1 MSISE
6 HSLQFLKQLL
16 DTPGPSGYERDPA
29 TVWRNEA
36 ASFADD
42 VERDLVGSSY
52 ATLRK
57 PGAPV
62 VLIAGHIDEIGIV
75 VTHIDENGFLWFDKI
90 GGWDDIVFVGQ
101 RIKII
106 TELGYVIGVIGRK
119 ASHLLKP
126 EDRTKPPAITDLW
139 IDIGAEDAADAK
151 SRVQVG
157 DAGVIDSHFVQVT
170 NDIVC
175 SRSLDNRVGA
185 WVALEALR
193 ILSEKRPDVGVVA
206 VATAQEEISFA
217 GAYVAGDRVR
227 PTVSI
232 ALDVTHCS
240 DYPGASKAMNGD
252 VKLGGGPVLHRGSS
266 QNPVVYKELVE
277 ASKRLGLDLPV
288 TSQARATFTD
298 ADALI
303 RSGGGPAS
311 AVVSIPNRY
320 MHSPNELVSLTDLK
334 NCADLIAEFIGSITS
349 DSDFRP

>member
-1 MSISE
+1 MTMSD

-16 DTPGPSGYERDPA
+16 DTPGPSGFERDPA

-57 PGAPV
+57 PNTPV
-62 VLIAGHIDEIGIV
+62 VLIAGHIDEIGIQI
-75 VTHIDENGFLWFDKI
+75 THIDDDGYLWFDKI
-90 GGWDDIVFVGQ
+90 GGWDDIVLVGQ

-106 TELGYVIGVIGRK
+106 ADNGYVIGVIGRK
-119 ASHLLKP
+119 AAHLLRP
-126 EDRTKPPAITDLW
+126 DDRGKPPAVTDLW
-139 IDIGAEDAADAK
+139 IDIGAADGAEAK
-151 SRVQVG
+151 ERVQVG
-157 DAGVIDSHFVQVT
+157 DAGVIDAHFVQIT
-170 NDIVC
+170 SDIVC

-185 WVALEALR
+185 WVALETLR
-193 ILSEKRPDVGVVA
+193 LLSDRRPQVEVVA

-217 GAYVAGDRVR
+217 GAYVAGDRKR

-240 DYPGASKAMNGD
+240 DYPGGTKAINGD

-266 QNPVVYKELVE
+266 QNPVVYKGLSE
-277 ASKRLGLDLPV
+277 AARRLGLDLPV
-288 TSQARATFTD
+288 QAQSRATFTD

-320 MHSPNELVSLTDLK
+320 MHSPNELVSLNDLQT
-334 NCADLIAEFIGSITS
+334 CAELLAEFIGTITAET
-349 DSDFRP
+349 DFRP

>member
-1 MSISE
+1 MSVSE
-6 HSLQFLKQLL
+6 HALKFLKQLL
-16 DTPGPSGYERDPA
+16 DTPGPSGFESDPA

-42 VERDLVGSSY
+42 VDRDLVGSSY
-52 ATLRK
+52 ATLAN

-62 VLIAGHIDEIGIV
+62 VLIAGHIDEIGIQI
-75 VTHIDENGFLWFDKI
+75 THIDDEGYLWFDKI

-101 RIKII
+101 RMKII
-106 TELGYVIGVIGRK
+106 GVNGYVIGVIGRK

-126 EDRTKPPAITDLW
+126 EDRSKPPAVTDLW
-139 IDIGAEDAADAK
+139 IDIGAANAAEARE
-151 SRVQVG
+151 RVQVG
-157 DAGVIDSHFVQVT
+157 DAGVIDAHFSQIT
-170 NDIVC
+170 DDIVC

-185 WVALEALR
+185 WVALETLR
-193 ILSEKRPDVGVVA
+193 ILSSKRPQVEVVA

-217 GAYVAGDRVR
+217 GAYVAGDRKR

-232 ALDVTHCS
+232 AIDVTHCS
-240 DYPGASKAMNGD
+240 DYPGSAKTINGD

-266 QNPVVYKELVE
+266 QNPVVYKEL
-277 ASKRLGLDLPV
+277 AAAAARLGLDLPV
-288 TSQARATFTD
+288 QAQSRATHTD

-320 MHSPNELVSLTDLK
+320 MHSPNELVSLRDLQQ
-334 NCADLIAEFIGSITS
+334 CAELLAEFIGSITAT
-349 DSDFRP
+349 SDFRP